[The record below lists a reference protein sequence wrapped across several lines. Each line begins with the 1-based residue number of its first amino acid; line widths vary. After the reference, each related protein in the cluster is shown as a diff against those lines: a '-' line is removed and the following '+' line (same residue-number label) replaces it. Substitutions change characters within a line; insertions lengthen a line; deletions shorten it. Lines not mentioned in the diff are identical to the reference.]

1 MGAGTFPSLLYPQH
15 EEQYRVGTPKIFV
28 ELVIGS
34 SQYFCPIDKYHGPKN
49 LADYSPWDRKKS
61 QT

>member
-1 MGAGTFPSLLYPQH
+1 MGAGTFPSLLYPLH

-28 ELVIGS
+28 ELS
-34 SQYFCPIDKYHGPKN
+34 DRFHQYFFPVDKSHGLKN
-49 LADYSPWDRKKS
+49 LADYTPWDRKKS